1 MKYVFGPV
9 PSRRLGQSLGIDPI
23 PLKTCNWNCVYCQL
37 GRTMPLTNERREY
50 VLDENILFE
59 AEQFLGSRANGG
71 IDWVTLVGSGEPTLH
86 SYLGEIIRRVRNLTA
101 LPVAV
106 ITNGSLLYLP
116 EVRQELSVVD
126 AVLPTLDAGRAELYR
141 KINRPHPDITFER
154 LVDGLVAFRREY
166 RGKLWVEVM
175 LVRGLNDT
183 SQALAEIAR
192 ILEKVRPDAVHVNLP
207 MRPPAETWVQPPDEE
222 GLMRAISIL
231 GSIAEVVH
239 PAEGT
244 FDLSGYENV
253 VDAVVGIITRHPMRQ
268 DELER
273 ALSRWEPGA
282 VSQALAAL
290 HESGKAKTVARYAR
304 LFWTAA
310 PSHFPAEGSSERT
323 NPDARGRSAASS
335 NHRTRQQARDHFA
348 AAEPKHRDRDHL
360 AEA

>member
-59 AEQFLGSRANGG
+59 VAQALKSRANGG
-71 IDWVTLVGSGEPTLH
+71 IDWVTFVGSGEPTLH
-86 SYLGEIIRRVRNLTA
+86 SYLGEIIRRVKTLTA

-126 AVLPTLDAGRAELYR
+126 AVLPTLDAGIAELYR

-154 LVDGLVAFRREY
+154 LVEGLVAFRREY

-175 LVRGLNDT
+175 LVRGLND
-183 SQALAEIAR
+183 SSEALSEIAG
-192 ILEKVRPDAVHVNLP
+192 ILEKVRPDAVHINLP
-207 MRPPAETWVQPPDEE
+207 TRPPAEIWVQPPDED

-231 GSIAEVVH
+231 GNIAEVVH
-239 PAEGT
+239 RAEGT
-244 FDLSGYENV
+244 FDLSGYEHV
-253 VDAVVGIITRHPMRQ
+253 VDAVVAIVTRHPMRQ

-273 ALSRWEPGA
+273 ALTRWSSGE
-282 VSQALAAL
+282 VSQALANLEA
-290 HESGKAKTVARYAR
+290 SGRVQIVERFGTR
-304 LFWTAA
+304 FWA
-310 PSHFPAEGSSERT
+310 
-323 NPDARGRSAASS
+323 SAAG
-335 NHRTRQQARDHFA
+335 HHVPLA
-348 AAEPKHRDRDHL
+348 PKDAGNECRHN
-360 AEA
+360 